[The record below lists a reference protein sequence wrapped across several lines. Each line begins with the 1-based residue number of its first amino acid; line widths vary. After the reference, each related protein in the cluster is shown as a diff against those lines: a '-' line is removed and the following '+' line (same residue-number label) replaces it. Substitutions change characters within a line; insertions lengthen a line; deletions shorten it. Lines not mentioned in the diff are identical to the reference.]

1 MLPSI
6 GSPSFSVFLSS
17 LFFSSSLPSLF
28 SAMVTFLLYRNNS
41 MGFLPFTP
49 RDSPTIL
56 GLLWASFQNYP
67 LTHWL
72 PRPMPLFNSCLLH
85 HYSFH
90 DKISFCL
97 FLLYTF
103 TSLPSSMACIRW
115 SRPFITSFWVR
126 YRPSKIYSPKEVR
139 TRNQI

>member
-1 MLPSI
+1 MIPSI

-17 LFFSSSLPSLF
+17 LFFSSSLLSLF
-28 SAMVTFLLYRNNS
+28 FAMVTFLLYRNDS
-41 MGFLPFTP
+41 MGFLLFTP

-90 DKISFCL
+90 DKIPFCL

-103 TSLPSSMACIRW
+103 TSGFKWIRIKLPNYLALWHASGGPNHLRLLLGEI
-115 SRPFITSFWVR
+115 
-126 YRPSKIYSPKEVR
+126 PS
-139 TRNQI
+139 